1 MASGLALEE
10 ETRLGLMFPGGDGR
24 SALALA
30 RRCEALGFDSLFV
43 GDHLAF
49 HVPVPDSLALLAFL
63 AAATERIALGTG
75 VFLLPLRP
83 PFVAAKA
90 AATVDLLSGGRLVFG
105 VGVGGEFPPEFD
117 AAGVPLRERG
127 ARTDEA
133 LELVRR
139 LWREDAVRHE
149 GRFFR
154 LGPVTLEPKPARPGG
169 PPIWVGGRSPAA
181 MRRAGRLG
189 DGYVST
195 MTSGE
200 RYRSNLAEIFQ
211 HAQASGRAERP
222 FATAALLFT
231 VLDTDRERAA
241 ARAAEVLGRVYAR
254 DFREAARKYC
264 LLGRPEDCLEQM
276 RAYAA
281 AGVRHFLLS
290 PLADPAGFVEQ
301 VGAEIVPE
309 VRGLAR

>member
-1 MASGLALEE
+1 VAQGLRLEE

-49 HVPVPDSLALLAFL
+49 HVPVPDSLSLLAFL

-83 PFVAAKA
+83 PFLAAKA
-90 AATVDLLSGGRLVFG
+90 AATVDLLSGGRLIFG

-133 LELVRR
+133 IPLLRR

-154 LGPVTLEPKPARPGG
+154 LGPVSLEPRPARPGG

-195 MTSGE
+195 MTSVE
-200 RYRSNLAEIFQ
+200 RYRSNLAEVFR
-211 HAQASGRAERP
+211 HAEASDRGDRP

-231 VLDTDRERAA
+231 VLDASHERAA
-241 ARAAEVLGRVYAR
+241 ERAAEVLGRIYAR

-276 RAYAA
+276 RAYAR
-281 AGVRHFLLS
+281 AGVRHFLMS
-290 PLADPAGFVEQ
+290 PLVDPAAFVEQ
-301 VGAEIVPE
+301 VGAEIVPQA
-309 VRGLAR
+309 RGLVR